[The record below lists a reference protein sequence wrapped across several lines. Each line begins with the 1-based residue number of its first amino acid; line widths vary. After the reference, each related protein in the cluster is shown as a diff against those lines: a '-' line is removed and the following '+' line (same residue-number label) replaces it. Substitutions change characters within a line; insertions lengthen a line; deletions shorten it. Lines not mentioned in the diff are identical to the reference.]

1 MTARFGP
8 EYDRAVSEHGDRRH
22 AERELERRQE
32 RVRRFQLH
40 PLPEHRREH
49 YGEEWRR
56 LQADFVDAPEQAID
70 GAGRL
75 VTELMQEVGY
85 PVAADF
91 DQRAADLSV
100 DHLHVADNY
109 RAARTLNER
118 RRWEQVQ
125 TPFVDEPRG
134 AVERADELV
143 AQVMKRLAGVFVDE
157 RAGLEQ
163 QWARGDNVST
173 EDLRLAL
180 RRYRWFFDRLLN
192 V

>member
-1 MTARFGP
+1 MI
-8 EYDRAVSEHGDRRH
+8 
-22 AERELERRQE
+22 EREQE
-32 RVRRFQLH
+32 RLGTADMAAAGQGATIERERARGHRHHGRHDDDVELRSHVERDH
-40 PLPEHRREH
+40 PRHDERGNMDALFARE
-49 YGEEWRR
+49 E
-56 LQADFVDAPEQAID
+56 ADD
-70 GAGRL
+70 
-75 VTELMQEVGY
+75 Y
-85 PVAADF
+85 
-91 DQRAADLSV
+91 
-100 DHLHVADNY
+100 
-109 RAARTLNER
+109 R

-125 TPFVDEPRG
+125 TAFVDEPRG

-143 AQVMKRLAGVFVDE
+143 AQVMKRLAGVFADE